1 MASQKYYDVFLSY
14 QGQGSRFN
22 LVDDIVYGLEKKEI
36 STGMGDMC
44 IGPQWLVRIPLLK
57 HKDRIYK
64 SVEHA
69 SMTLILFDRIYVT
82 TPSSL
87 DELVK
92 IMKFSRAIEGSYA
105 NVLPLYYGVDPLEI
119 RNSDWPY
126 MKIDGEYS
134 DERLELW
141 KRSVMD
147 LTTLPGLKMKNIPRG
162 YCDFIKEIAATV
174 LKTLG
179 RMPISNVDRN
189 VVELVRPYNRQ
200 ARPVTVKS
208 EVYSSKPRS
217 SYSKGQRFG
226 WTYDV
231 FVSFRGDDTRKNF
244 VDHLFA
250 ALKGHGINTFNDNE
264 KLDRGKSI
272 APKLLEAIE
281 ESAIAIVIFS
291 KNYASSTWCL
301 DELVKI
307 MSCHKTK
314 GQRIYPVFYDVDP
327 SDVRKRQGHFGEGF
341 GQHHRTD
348 KVQIWRGVLVEAANL
363 SGWDLKTV
371 SNG

>member
-14 QGQGSRFN
+14 HGQGSRNNF
-22 LVDDIVYGLEKKEI
+22 VDDIVYGLGTKGI

-44 IGPQWLVRIPLLK
+44 RGPEGLVMIPHSK
-57 HKDRIYK
+57 HKDRIYR

-69 SMTLILFDRIYVT
+69 SMTLIVFDKIYVT
-82 TPSSL
+82 TPSCL
-87 DELVK
+87 DKLVK
-92 IMKFSRAIEGSYA
+92 IMEFSKAIEGSHA
-105 NVLPLYYGVDPLEI
+105 NVLPLYCGVDPLEI

-174 LKTLG
+174 LKNLG

-189 VVELVRPYNRQ
+189 VVELVRPYNRH

-208 EVYSSKPRS
+208 EVYSSKSP

-314 GQRIYPVFYDVDP
+314 GRSVYPVFYDVDP
-327 SDVRKRQGHFGEGF
+327 SDVRKQQGHFGEGF
-341 GQHHRTD
+341 GQHQKTD
-348 KVQIWRGVLVEAANL
+348 KIRIWREVLVEAANF

-371 SNG
+371 ANG

>member
-1 MASQKYYDVFLSY
+1 
-14 QGQGSRFN
+14 
-22 LVDDIVYGLEKKEI
+22 
-36 STGMGDMC
+36 
-44 IGPQWLVRIPLLK
+44 
-57 HKDRIYK
+57 
-64 SVEHA
+64 
-69 SMTLILFDRIYVT
+69 
-82 TPSSL
+82 
-87 DELVK
+87 
-92 IMKFSRAIEGSYA
+92 MKFSRAIEGSYA

-126 MKIDGEYS
+126 MEIDGKYS
-134 DERLELW
+134 DERAELW

-147 LTTLPGLKMKNIPRG
+147 LTTLPGLKMMENTPRVVS
-162 YCDFIKEIAATV
+162 DFIEEIVATV
-174 LKTLG
+174 MKILG
-179 RMPISNVDRN
+179 RNVDKN
-189 VVELVRPYNRQ
+189 VIELVRPYNIY
-200 ARPVTVKS
+200 ARSVKVKS
-208 EVYSSKPRS
+208 GDVPVYSSKPSS

-231 FVSFRGDDTRKNF
+231 FVSFRGEDTRKNF

-250 ALKGHGINTFNDNE
+250 ALKGYGINTFNDNE
-264 KLDRGKSI
+264 KLDRGRSI

-327 SDVRKRQGHFGEGF
+327 SDIRKQQGHFGEGF

-371 SNG
+371 ANG